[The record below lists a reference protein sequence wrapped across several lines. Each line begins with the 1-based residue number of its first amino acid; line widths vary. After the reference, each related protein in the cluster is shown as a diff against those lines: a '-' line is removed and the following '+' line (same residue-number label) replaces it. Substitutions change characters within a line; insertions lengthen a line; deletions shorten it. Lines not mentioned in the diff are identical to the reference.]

1 MIKQARNAKAKVARM
16 ITANE
21 RGKMSVYKDTHDKNT
36 KAIFIGCQLVF
47 LIDFFF
53 HAYEKETL
61 IIS

>member
-47 LIDFFF
+47 LIDYFFF
-53 HAYEKETL
+53 THMKKKH
-61 IIS
+61 

>member
-36 KAIFIGCQLVF
+36 KAIFIGCQISIFDRL
-47 LIDFFF
+47 FFF
-53 HAYEKETL
+53 THMKKKH
-61 IIS
+61 

>member
-53 HAYEKETL
+53 SR
-61 IIS
+61 I